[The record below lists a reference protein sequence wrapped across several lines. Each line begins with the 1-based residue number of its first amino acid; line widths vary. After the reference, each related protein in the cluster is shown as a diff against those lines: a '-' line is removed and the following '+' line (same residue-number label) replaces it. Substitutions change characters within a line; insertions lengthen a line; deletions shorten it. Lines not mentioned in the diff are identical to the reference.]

1 MFYGVPT
8 ICRRTRPGQGKAGVK
23 TISLGQI
30 ERNSE
35 QRVEGNNFVA
45 NTHSGT
51 LWVQELC
58 ANIIAVSNL
67 WEDHGQGQV
76 TL

>member
-1 MFYGVPT
+1 MGGLGT
-8 ICRRTRPGQGKAGVK
+8 NHMLQNEAWTRQAGVK

-45 NTHSGT
+45 KTHSGT
-51 LWVQELC
+51 GVFAHHHILSHVHELC
-58 ANIIAVSNL
+58 AKFLAV
-67 WEDHGQGQV
+67 
-76 TL
+76 